1 MIKLVHSYLTKNYIV
16 TKGVDGDYLVYYINT
31 NPLELVYWF
40 KLSTELTSIF
50 SLDEEEI
57 KLLVSHWA
65 YSINEEANLKVY
77 FETAPLSFPSVTRVV
92 ASLMS
97 NDLVSVQPM
106 AAPRGEL
113 FYMDYQ
119 YSGDT
124 PNRNGRVYSGETLN
138 RWNQALNQLIQNP
151 ENDEH
156 IRGVLNHNERNIRL
170 FGNSEN
176 N

>member
-65 YSINEEANLKVY
+65 YSINEEANCLPKDVSNSSFFAYLK
-77 FETAPLSFPSVTRVV
+77 
-92 ASLMS
+92 
-97 NDLVSVQPM
+97 
-106 AAPRGEL
+106 
-113 FYMDYQ
+113 
-119 YSGDT
+119 
-124 PNRNGRVYSGETLN
+124 
-138 RWNQALNQLIQNP
+138 
-151 ENDEH
+151 H
-156 IRGVLNHNERNIRL
+156 IGLD
-170 FGNSEN
+170 
-176 N
+176 